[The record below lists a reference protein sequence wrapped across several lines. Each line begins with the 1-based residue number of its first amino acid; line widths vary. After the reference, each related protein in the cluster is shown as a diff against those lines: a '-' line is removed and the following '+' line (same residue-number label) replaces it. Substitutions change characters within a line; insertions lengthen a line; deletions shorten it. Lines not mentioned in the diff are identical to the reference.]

1 MKSFCLCF
9 AFFCLFLLFLFFFF
23 LRDIVF
29 TFVLLILFKEKKIK
43 PWISGNEKAFVTDV
57 HPAFVQ

>member
-1 MKSFCLCF
+1 MSLFC
-9 AFFCLFLLFLFFFF
+9 FLLFVFAFFFF